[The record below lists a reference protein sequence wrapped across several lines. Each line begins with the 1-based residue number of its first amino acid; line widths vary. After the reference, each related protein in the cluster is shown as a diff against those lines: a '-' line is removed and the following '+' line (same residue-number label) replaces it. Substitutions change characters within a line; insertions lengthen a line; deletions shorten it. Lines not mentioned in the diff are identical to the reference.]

1 MGVCEYV
8 LSKDLDNN
16 FLVLAR
22 NQRCN
27 GRYSCV
33 FSVTVTVKGLN
44 IKISRGGTFTV
55 FGIQKNA
62 PYNNRGK
69 RE

>member
-1 MGVCEYV
+1 MGVCQYV
-8 LSKDLDNN
+8 LSKDVDNN
-16 FLVLAR
+16 FLVVTK

-33 FSVTVTVKGLN
+33 FSVTVTVKALK
-44 IKISRGGTFTV
+44 IEISRGGVFTV

-62 PYNNRGK
+62 PYANRGK
-69 RE
+69 KA